1 MGSIDLFRLNDR
13 VAIVTGASRGLGRA
27 IALGFA
33 EAGAHVVL
41 CARDRARLESV
52 AEEIRGKGGSASIIS
67 FDLADLQDVENA
79 IPAIVAGHGRVDILV
94 NNGGISEWSAFAEST
109 TERWQTVFDTNVT
122 AMYVLSREAAK
133 PMIAQGKGRII
144 NFGSYVSTIGR
155 ERLAAYT
162 ASKHAVAGLTKSIV
176 GKLGRHNVT
185 CNAIAP
191 GFFDTDMA
199 APTVADPERARVF
212 RSAIAMGRFGD
223 PCEIVG
229 AVIFLASDAASYV
242 TGQILHVDGGVANA
256 LSLPV
261 SVTQ

>member
-1 MGSIDLFRLNDR
+1 MGSIDLFRLDDR

-52 AEEIRGKGGSASIIS
+52 AEEIRDKGGSASIIS
-67 FDLADLQDVENA
+67 FDLADHQAVENA
-79 IPAIVAGHGRVDILV
+79 IPAIVAAHGRVDILV
-94 NNGGISEWSAFAEST
+94 NNGGISEWSAFTEST
-109 TERWQTVFDTNVT
+109 TERWQAVFDTNVK

-162 ASKHAVAGLTKSIV
+162 ASKHAVAGLTKSIA
-176 GKLGRHNVT
+176 GELGRHNVT

-191 GFFDTDMA
+191 GFFNTDMA

-229 AVIFLASDAASYV
+229 AAIFLASDAASYV
-242 TGQILHVDGGVANA
+242 TGQILHVDGGVANT